1 MMQFMAAAG
10 PHISV
15 KADEIAN
22 IGGVSITNSSLLG
35 LFGLLVLVWL
45 MFSVR
50 AVAVGKKKKHNFA
63 TGLIHWAFD
72 GLYNTVRQVIPD
84 EKWAKKVAPLTIT
97 IFFFVIAQYWLG
109 LLPVVG
115 PITVGEHHTPLLRG
129 GVADLN
135 VTFGLAIVTIV
146 AAQIYAFK
154 YLGFKGNMGRY
165 FINPLKDPIMAF
177 VGILELV
184 AEFSRL
190 LGLSFRLFGNVLA
203 GEVLLIMIAFLT
215 QFISP
220 AALQPFYLFELFIGG
235 IQAYIFFMLSTVFI
249 SLGLVPHG
257 DHAES
262 HDESVHSPVHSPKLA
277 QESDQN

>member
-1 MMQFMAAAG
+1 MIKYLAVAG

-35 LFGLLVLVWL
+35 LFGLLMLVWL

-50 AVAVGKKKKHNFA
+50 AVAVGKKKKHNLA

-72 GLYNTVRQVIPD
+72 GLYDTVRQVIPD

-135 VTFGLAIVTIV
+135 MTFGLAIITII
-146 AAQIYAFK
+146 AAQVYAFK

-165 FINPLKDPIMAF
+165 FVSPLKDPIMAF

-203 GEVLLIMIAFLT
+203 GEILLIMIAFLT
-215 QFISP
+215 QYVSP
-220 AALQPFYLFELFIGG
+220 VMLQPFYLFELFIGG

-249 SLGLVPHG
+249 SLGLAHHETNELS
-257 DHAES
+257 DHDHSIVES
-262 HDESVHSPVHSPKLA
+262 KKLST
-277 QESDQN
+277 ESD

>member
-1 MMQFMAAAG
+1 MIDIMANASL
-10 PHISV
+10 HVSV
-15 KADEIAN
+15 KADEIFT
-22 IGGVSITNSSLLG
+22 IFGFPVTNSHMLG
-35 LFGLLVLVWL
+35 VVGLVVLMWL
-45 MFSVR
+45 MFRTR
-50 AVAVGKKKKHNFA
+50 AAALGKKKPTFMTRLMNW
-63 TGLIHWAFD
+63 TFD
-72 GLYNTVRQVIPD
+72 GLYKTVGQVIPD
-84 EKWAKKVAPLTIT
+84 QKWARRVAPLCIT
-97 IFFFVIAQYWLG
+97 IFFFIVAQYWLG

-115 PITVGEHHTPLLRG
+115 PITIGEHHTPLFRG

-135 VTFGLAIVTIV
+135 MTFGLAIVTIV
-146 AAQIYAFK
+146 AVQVYAFK

-165 FINPLKDPIMAF
+165 FVNPLKDPIMSF

-262 HDESVHSPVHSPKLA
+262 HDESVHSPVHSPKLV
-277 QESDQN
+277 QESERH